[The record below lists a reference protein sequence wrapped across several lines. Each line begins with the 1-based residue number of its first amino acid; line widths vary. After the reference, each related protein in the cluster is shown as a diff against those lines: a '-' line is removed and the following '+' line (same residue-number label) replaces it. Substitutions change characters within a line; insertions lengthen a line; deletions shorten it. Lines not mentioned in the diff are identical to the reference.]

1 MAPPTH
7 DTLIIIPAWNE
18 ADVLSGV
25 LQEVLETVGSFADVV
40 VVSDGSTDGTADIA
54 RSVGVPV
61 LDLSINLGVGGAMRA
76 GYLYAQRQGY
86 RYTVQLD
93 ADGQH
98 APEEITSLL
107 HRAEE
112 DRADV
117 VIGARFAGK
126 GDYSV
131 RGPRWWAMRVLS
143 VILSRVCGTRLTDT
157 TSGFKLSGRRAIELF
172 AREYPSEYL
181 GDTIEALVVA
191 ARSNL
196 VVRQEP
202 VAMRPRA
209 GGTPSQNPLKAAKF
223 LGRAFVALG
232 VSLTR
237 PTQKK

>member
-7 DTLIIIPAWNE
+7 DTLVIIPAWNE

-86 RYTVQLD
+86 TYTVQLD

-107 HRAEE
+107 HEAEE
-112 DRADV
+112 AGAAEGSGTEPSLGACADTITIPTAQAPDGAARELRADQYRP
-117 VIGARFAGK
+117 ARPFR
-126 GDYSV
+126 Y
-131 RGPRWWAMRVLS
+131 W
-143 VILSRVCGTRLTDT
+143 
-157 TSGFKLSGRRAIELF
+157 
-172 AREYPSEYL
+172 
-181 GDTIEALVVA
+181 
-191 ARSNL
+191 
-196 VVRQEP
+196 
-202 VAMRPRA
+202 
-209 GGTPSQNPLKAAKF
+209 
-223 LGRAFVALG
+223 
-232 VSLTR
+232 
-237 PTQKK
+237 